1 MKVYCNNCKYCC
13 CTCGI
18 NSDQPMCKHLNNLEI
33 YDTFQKQVKTYK
45 LCEEVNSNNNCIFF
59 EYSLW
64 YKIKQF
70 FNIKNKE

>member
-1 MKVYCNNCKYCC
+1 
-13 CTCGI
+13 
-18 NSDQPMCKHLNNLEI
+18 MCKHLNNLEI